1 MKFNFTDP
9 AGEPVKYAVI
19 AGVNGSGKTTLLN
32 SIYAQNPASCL
43 YLRAERQVPDDFGD
57 LRKLNELW
65 NTFSKGIFI
74 PRIEGGYALQ
84 REGDLIPID
93 QLSGGERAALAL
105 LIPVIQTDKNTILID
120 DAERSLHPTWCCKII
135 RILRKEPH
143 VKQLIVATNAND
155 LWDDGMS
162 WERHHLGWR

>member
-19 AGVNGSGKTTLLN
+19 AG
-32 SIYAQNPASCL
+32 
-43 YLRAERQVPDDFGD
+43 D
-57 LRKLNELW
+57 
-65 NTFSKGIFI
+65 
-74 PRIEGGYALQ
+74 
-84 REGDLIPID
+84 
-93 QLSGGERAALAL
+93 
-105 LIPVIQTDKNTILID
+105 TILID